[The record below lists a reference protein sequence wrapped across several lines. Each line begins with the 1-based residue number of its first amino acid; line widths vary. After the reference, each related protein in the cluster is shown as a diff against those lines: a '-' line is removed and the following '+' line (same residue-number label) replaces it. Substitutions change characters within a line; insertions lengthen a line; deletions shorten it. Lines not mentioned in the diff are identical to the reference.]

1 MIKMKHVTKLILL
14 SLCIVLASCQD
25 ESIGEQD
32 TQQAELNFKDGNV
45 ISDGLLEKEELMF
58 NGESELLIKPNRSFA
73 QKTADNCTPD
83 IDGLVAQLP
92 SQVTITTTA
101 KPGDDAYFNITIDDS
116 SGFLSGT
123 EIAAWCADQDL
134 SLENNETVS
143 FDVYSS
149 YGELPEGTFEREEN
163 FDKVNWLLNQ
173 TLIGEES
180 PNGLGVYTFGH
191 IQYAMWLLLD
201 DSVCQ
206 VCTALTNPTST
217 WNNDGNDVEQAE
229 EIRDLALTQGAGFTP
244 GCGELMA
251 IVLVPD
257 GKQSLIIGK
266 EVEGEVEECSD
277 CIGKVTDLTLQWNWH
292 NDYRVR
298 VYQRLGNSCWA
309 GKIFDETVGLNDE
322 IDLSGVNNN
331 GTFGKWL
338 YIYVG
343 NCYYTKIKTNCHLNI
358 GPGYKRGVLEV
369 VSGQSTQGGE
379 LCEYEPPHNY
389 CYWW

>member
-1 MIKMKHVTKLILL
+1 MIKIKNVTKLILFSCVL
-14 SLCIVLASCQD
+14 VLASCQD
-25 ESIGEQD
+25 ESMEQE
-32 TQQAELNFKDGNV
+32 TQQAELNFKNGNV
-45 ISDGLLEKEELMF
+45 ISDGLLEDKELMF
-58 NGESELLIKPNRSFA
+58 NNKSETLVEL
-73 QKTADNCTPD
+73 DNSIALRTSDCSPD
-83 IDGLVAQLP
+83 IEGLVSMLP
-92 SQVTITTTA
+92 SQVTVTTTA
-101 KPGDDAYFNITIDDS
+101 KPGNESYFAITIDDS

-123 EIAAWCADQDL
+123 EIPAWCADQDL
-134 SLENNETVS
+134 SLENNETVE

-149 YGELPEGTFEREEN
+149 YGELPEGRFEKPEN

-173 TLIGEES
+173 TIIGEES
-180 PNGLGVYTFGH
+180 PNGLGEYTFGH
-191 IQYAMWLLLD
+191 IQYAMWLLVD

-206 VCTALTNPTST
+206 VCTALTDPIST

-229 EIRDLALTQGAGFTP
+229 EIRDLALAQGNGFTP

-257 GKQSLIIGK
+257 GKQSIIIGK
-266 EVEGEVEECSD
+266 EVEEVPCSD
-277 CIGKVTDLTLQWNWH
+277 CVGKVTDLTLQWNWH

-298 VYQRLGNSCWA
+298 VYQRRGNTCWA
-309 GKIFDETVGLNDE
+309 AKVFDGTVGLNDE
-322 IDLSGVNNN
+322 IDMTGANQN

-369 VSGQSTQGGE
+369 VSGQSSLGGE
-379 LCEYEPPHNY
+379 LCEYVPPVNH
-389 CYWW
+389 CWWW